1 MKIAVNTRL
10 LIKDKLEGIGWYTY
24 ETLSRITKNHPE
36 HEFTFLFDREPHADF
51 LFSANIKPV
60 VLWPQARHPF
70 LWYFWFEHS
79 VARYLNKNQFDIFI
93 SPDGYIPL
101 TTKTPSISV
110 IHDINFHHYPKGIPF
125 LTRKYYQHYFPKF
138 AQRANHIV
146 TVSEYS
152 KNDIANS
159 FNIDPSKI
167 TVTHNGANNRFS
179 PLSAHEKVIAKER
192 FAHNNEYFVFVGALN
207 PRKNVARLLQAFDM
221 FKAKSGHPHH
231 LVIVG
236 EPMFMTRD
244 IKDALKNMRHSDSVE
259 FTGRLMVDD
268 LRLAIGGAQALAF
281 VPYFEGFGIPMVEAM
296 NCHTPIITSNKT
308 SMPEVAEDAAWYIDP
323 FSVESIANAL
333 NLVANDKQFR
343 EALSAKAEQ
352 RKELFSWD
360 STAQKLYECID
371 RVANSKVC

>member
-10 LIKDKLEGIGWYTY
+10 LLKDRLEGIGWYTY
-24 ETLSRITKNHPE
+24 ETLSRITQSHPE
-36 HEFTFLFDREPHADF
+36 HEFTFLFDREPHPDF
-51 LFSANIKPV
+51 LFSKNVKPV
-60 VLWPQARHPF
+60 VLWPQARHPM
-70 LWYFWFEHS
+70 LWYIWFECA
-79 VARYLNKNQFDIFI
+79 VARYLNKNRFDVFL

-101 TTKTPSISV
+101 KTKTPTISV
-110 IHDINFHHYPKGIPF
+110 IHDINFHHYPQGIPF

-152 KNDIANS
+152 KNDIANN
-159 FNIDPSKI
+159 FKIDSSKI

-179 PLSAHEKVIAKER
+179 PLGDNEKEVAKKR
-192 FAHNNEYFVFVGALN
+192 FANGNEYFVFVGALN
-207 PRKNVARLLQAFDM
+207 PRKNVARLIQAFDQY
-221 FKAKSGHPHH
+221 KTKTEHKHH

-236 EPMFMTRD
+236 EAMFMTQD
-244 IKDALKNMRHSDSVE
+244 IKDALKKMNHRDSVQ

-296 NCHTPIITSNKT
+296 YCHTPVIASNKT

-323 FSVESIANAL
+323 FDVNSIANAL
-333 NLVANDKQFR
+333 TLVASDKQLR

-360 STAQKLYECID
+360 STAQKLYDCIE
-371 RVANSKVC
+371 RVANE